1 MKVLTKYLLK
11 AHIGPFFFAFFTLT
25 GVILINTL
33 AKEMAS
39 LAGKGLAT
47 SVLLEFFILS
57 LPANIALTLPMS
69 VLVAVLYTFSQL
81 SAENEITALRASGV
95 DLKRLIAPLLLVATL
110 IAGTMIWFNDS
121 VLPAANF
128 RWSRLM
134 VDIAQTSPLLA
145 LQEQT
150 INRIQTMDGMS
161 RFYLQAGNVE
171 ATTGELTDVAIYDV
185 SVPGTART
193 IYADS
198 GTMMFNEA
206 RTDLVLTL
214 YDGVVR
220 EMEFGQPQNFQ
231 TIAFERQVRRMSGIA
246 SRLDRSE
253 GLSYRSDR
261 EMTVAMMENR
271 IDSLRV
277 ERTEVRDH
285 LASPLPDAMN
295 PAAEQ
300 DERLQARD
308 ESLSTEIRE
317 YQVEV
322 QKKYSIAV
330 ATLVFV
336 LIGVPLA
343 LRFPQGGIGM
353 VIAASLVIFGI
364 YYVGLIGGETLGNK
378 GYVDPTLAMWAIN
391 IIFGVLGIFG
401 IMKIGREDS
410 TGRDSGWGEL
420 PRWLQLR
427 FR

>member
-1 MKVLTKYLLK
+1 MC
-11 AHIGPFFFAFFTLT
+11 IRDS
-25 GVILINTL
+25 

-39 LAGKGLAT
+39 LAGKGLSL

-69 VLVAVLYTFSQL
+69 VLVSVLYTFSQL

-110 IAGTMIWFNDS
+110 IAGTMIWFNNS

-150 INRIQTMDGMS
+150 INPIQTMDGMS
-161 RFYLQAGNVE
+161 RFYLQAGNIE
-171 ATTGELTDVAIYDV
+171 AVTGELTDVAIYDV

-214 YDGVVR
+214 YDGLVR
-220 EMEFGQPQNFQ
+220 EMKFGQPQNFQ
-231 TIAFERQVRRMSGIA
+231 TIAFERQVRRLSGIS

-253 GLSYRSDR
+253 TLSYRSDR
-261 EMTVAMMENR
+261 EMTVGMMQAR
-271 IDSLRV
+271 IDSLRA
-277 ERTEVRDH
+277 ERAEVREL
-285 LASPLPDAMN
+285 LAVDR
-295 PAAEQ
+295 PANMTPASEQ
-300 DERLQARD
+300 DARLVPR
-308 ESLSTEIRE
+308 EENLSEQIRE

-322 QKKYSIAV
+322 QKKYSIAI

-353 VIAASLVIFGI
+353 VIASSLVIFLS
-364 YYVGLIGGETLGNK
+364 LIH
-378 GYVDPTLAMWAIN
+378 I
-391 IIFGVLGIFG
+391 
-401 IMKIGREDS
+401 
-410 TGRDSGWGEL
+410 
-420 PRWLQLR
+420 
-427 FR
+427 